1 MPVDSPDY
9 PNKLQ
14 DLNVL
19 IRSSLK
25 NCGIF
30 SKTEHISLQKK
41 LTPNLPKVRVNAD
54 DTSLVIV
61 NLLTNALDSMP
72 NGGKLLIE
80 SRHCKEHDSCVQISI
95 SDTGYGIKKNE
106 MDKIFWPFFTTK
118 GEGKSIGVGLAIS
131 KRIIEDY
138 GGKINVASTQGR
150 GTTITLCLPAAFKS
164 AEPRVAENMHYY

>member
-1 MPVDSPDY
+1 MKCPDY

-30 SKTEHISLQKK
+30 KKTEHISLQKK
-41 LTPNLPKVRVNAD
+41 LTPNLPRVRVNVD
-54 DTSLVIV
+54 DISFVIG

-80 SRHCKEHDSCVQISI
+80 SKYCKEHDSCVQISV
-95 SDTGYGIKKNE
+95 SDTGYGIKKNKK
-106 MDKIFWPFFTTK
+106 DKIFWPFFTTK
-118 GEGKSIGVGLAIS
+118 GEGKGIGLGLAIS

-164 AEPRVAENMHYY
+164 AKPRVAENMH